1 MAPNS
6 LHLANGHTRLITI
19 ALFLLVALCTSCDP
33 LFAQQP
39 AKAVNWDAFRFLL
52 GEWVGEGG
60 GDPGQG
66 VGGFTFALDLQNT
79 ILVRKNY
86 ADYPAVKDRAAFS
99 HNDLMVVYKE
109 GEETRA
115 IYFDNEQHVINY
127 TVTFS
132 KDSNSVVFLSD
143 VIASAPRFRL
153 TNAKTGNDSM
163 SITFEFAPPGKPE
176 AFTRYINAN
185 ARRKK

>member
-1 MAPNS
+1 MTPNT
-6 LHLANGHTRLITI
+6 HQEAGPRTRLI
-19 ALFLLVALCTSCDP
+19 LALCILLTLLTMAIPASG
-33 LFAQQP
+33 QQG
-39 AKAVNWDAFRFLL
+39 AKPVNWDSYRFLF

-66 VGGFTFALDLQNT
+66 VGGFTFSLDLQNT

-86 ADYPAVKDRAAFS
+86 ADYPAMKDRAAFS

-109 GEETRA
+109 GENTRA

-127 TVTFS
+127 TVTIS

-153 TNAKTGNDSM
+153 TNTKTGNDSM
-163 SITFEFAPPGKPE
+163 KITFEFAPPGKPE
-176 AFTRYINAN
+176 AFARYIDAN

>member
-1 MAPNS
+1 MIPNTQQE
-6 LHLANGHTRLITI
+6 AGPRTRLR
-19 ALFLLVALCTSCDP
+19 VALCITLTLLTMAIP
-33 LFAQQP
+33 ANAQQG
-39 AKAVNWDAFRFLL
+39 AKPVNWDSYRFLL

-66 VGGFTFALDLQNT
+66 VGGFTFSLDLQNT
-79 ILVRKNY
+79 ILVRKNF
-86 ADYPAVKDRAAFS
+86 ADYPATKDRPAFS

-109 GEETRA
+109 GETTRA

-132 KDSNSVVFLSD
+132 QDSTSVVFLSD

-153 TNAKTGNDSM
+153 TNTKTGNDSM

-176 AFTRYINAN
+176 AFTRYIDAN